1 MQSGFIR
8 KGEDCLEII
17 QNADVQDI
25 NVEQVKAEAGRL
37 YAYLQE
43 QMPSIIG
50 FCLRVVLAIMVFLVA
65 RKLIAWVL
73 SVLKKSLTNMN
84 VDEGVIQFACSI
96 AKLVLY
102 LLVIFNIG
110 ISLGVKESSVA
121 ALLGTAGVTVGL
133 ALQGGLANV
142 AGGVM
147 ILLFKPFQVGDYI
160 IQDQVNGCEGTVS
173 KIDMYY
179 TTLLS
184 VDNKNIVIPNGTLAN
199 STVINVT
206 ARNHRRLEIKVGIS
220 YQSDIHQARNILEK
234 ILLDDPDTKTD
245 TEMVVFVDELGE
257 SSVIMGLRVWV
268 ETEQYWPVKWRLN
281 QKIKEEFDAQ
291 GIEIPYRQMDVH
303 IHHEEEK

>member
-1 MQSGFIR
+1 M
-8 KGEDCLEII
+8 EII

-121 ALLGTAGVTVGL
+121 ALLGTAGG
-133 ALQGGLANV
+133 
-142 AGGVM
+142 
-147 ILLFKPFQVGDYI
+147 
-160 IQDQVNGCEGTVS
+160 
-173 KIDMYY
+173 
-179 TTLLS
+179 
-184 VDNKNIVIPNGTLAN
+184 
-199 STVINVT
+199 
-206 ARNHRRLEIKVGIS
+206 
-220 YQSDIHQARNILEK
+220 
-234 ILLDDPDTKTD
+234 
-245 TEMVVFVDELGE
+245 
-257 SSVIMGLRVWV
+257 
-268 ETEQYWPVKWRLN
+268 
-281 QKIKEEFDAQ
+281 
-291 GIEIPYRQMDVH
+291 
-303 IHHEEEK
+303 